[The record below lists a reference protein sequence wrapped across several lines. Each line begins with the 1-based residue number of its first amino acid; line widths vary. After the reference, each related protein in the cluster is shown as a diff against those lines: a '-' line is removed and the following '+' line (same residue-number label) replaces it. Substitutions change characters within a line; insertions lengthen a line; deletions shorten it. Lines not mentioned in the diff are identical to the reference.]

1 MHAVPDG
8 AKPSAGQ
15 ALLTPSQFS
24 ATSQVPLAARH
35 EVPEAFTPSAGQL
48 PAPSQFSASS
58 QAWPTLAARHSTEVG
73 SLLGLHAPLR
83 QVSGFEHTVSLGSP
97 HPVPSAVNT
106 SAGQAELT
114 PSHCSSS
121 SQSPAS
127 GRHTVPAA
135 FTQSAGQV
143 GLVPSH

>member
-8 AKPSAGQ
+8 ANPSAGQ

-58 QAWPTLAARHSTEVG
+58 QAWPTLAARHSTEGG
-73 SLLGLHAPLR
+73 S
-83 QVSGFEHTVSLGSP
+83 VSGFEHTGSLGSP

-127 GRHTVPAA
+127 GRHTVP
-135 FTQSAGQV
+135 
-143 GLVPSH
+143 